1 MNILGVHLTV
11 LMSSEAGP
19 PRPVPTSIAEALKDV
34 QVMHTDQGPS
44 GFQITFQIGRSGPW
58 HLKDYALL
66 REPLLKP
73 FNRVILIVRFAVLPM
88 VLMDGIVTNVQVSP
102 SEEPGGS
109 TLTVTGEDVSVMMDL
124 EQKSQSFP
132 AMPDYVIVNTVLSQY
147 SRFGLIPPIP
157 PQDPGPLIPP
167 IPTEEIPQQPS
178 NMTDR
183 EYLRQLAERFGFV
196 FYFTPG
202 PTPGASTVH
211 WGPPVRLSV
220 PQKALSVNMGP
231 GSNVRSIS
239 FTYDA
244 LRPQEVRYVVDPE
257 EEEVNTITTPSFSR
271 MIPLARDRA
280 QARRKTS
287 ITGHT
292 GDLGRHNA
300 QSAVDQSFDS
310 VISASGELDALR
322 YERLLEPRGLVG
334 LRGAGDSYDGLYYVQ
349 RVSHRISKGN
359 YTQSFTLTRE
369 GTGTLTPFVLP

>member
-19 PRPVPTSIAEALKDV
+19 PRPVPISIAEALRDV
-34 QVMHTDQGPS
+34 QVTHTDQGPS

-66 REPLLKP
+66 REALLKP

-88 VLMDGIVTNVQVSP
+88 VLMDGIITNVQVSP
-102 SEEPGGS
+102 SEEPGAS

-124 EQKSQSFP
+124 EEKSQPFP
-132 AMPDYVIVNTVLSQY
+132 AMPDYVIVNQLLGQY
-147 SRFGLIPPIP
+147 ARFGLILPRPPE
-157 PQDPGPLIPP
+157 DPRPLIPP
-167 IPTEEIPQQPS
+167 NPTEEIPQKPS

-183 EYLRQLAERFGFV
+183 GYLRQLADRFGFV
-196 FYFTPG
+196 FYLTPG
-202 PTPGASTVH
+202 PMPGANTVH
-211 WGPPVRLSV
+211 WGPPVRLTV

-231 GSNVRSIS
+231 GSNVRSINI
-239 FTYDA
+239 TYDA

-257 EEEVNTITTPSFSR
+257 EEEIDTITTPSFSR

-280 QARRKTS
+280 RARRKTS

-292 GDLGRHNA
+292 GDLGRYDA
-300 QSAVDQSFDS
+300 QSSVDRSLDG
-310 VISASGELDALR
+310 VVSASGDLDALR
-322 YERLLEPRGLVG
+322 YERILEPRGLVG
-334 LRGAGDSYDGLYYVQ
+334 LRGVGDSYDGLYYVQ
-349 RVSHRISKGN
+349 SVSHRISKGS
-359 YTQSFTLTRE
+359 YTQSFTLNRE